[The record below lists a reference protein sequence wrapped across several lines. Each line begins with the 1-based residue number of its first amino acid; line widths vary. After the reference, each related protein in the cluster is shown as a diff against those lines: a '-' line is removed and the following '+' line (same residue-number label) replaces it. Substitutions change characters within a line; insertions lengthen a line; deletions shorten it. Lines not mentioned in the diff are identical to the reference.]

1 MTENYRGDLMK
12 VVREGLSEKVT
23 VKLRTERFEGASHVK
38 GLGGGGSCRQ
48 REHYV

>member
-1 MTENYRGDLMK
+1 MK

-38 GLGGGGSCRQ
+38 GLGGELQAKRTLRVKC
-48 REHYV
+48 